1 MFGAALVEPVNPDA
15 DLGVIF
21 LSTGDYPRAY
31 PYMCGHGTIGL
42 ISAAVELGMVKKTEP
57 LTKVLLDTPD
67 GLVTG
72 WATVRNDQV
81 INIEATIEIID
92 VEMGKEPEYLTVGK
106 TPLERVHKLLS
117 KLDSIR
123 RSKERGSVVLAA
135 EKDLSNKFIGQVESI
150 FKNLPKPLKWQSFLM
165 NDLILLTD
173 IPLNVQT
180 ASVKHGLNKA
190 QTKALARLEQV
201 SGKVFH
207 DVTQKGS
214 IPFKDQNNTLGR
226 RGCGCRS
233 T

>member
-1 MFGAALVEPVNPDA
+1 
-15 DLGVIF
+15 
-21 LSTGDYPRAY
+21 
-31 PYMCGHGTIGL
+31 
-42 ISAAVELGMVKKTEP
+42 
-57 LTKVLLDTPD
+57 
-67 GLVTG
+67 
-72 WATVRNDQV
+72 
-81 INIEATIEIID
+81 
-92 VEMGKEPEYLTVGK
+92 
-106 TPLERVHKLLS
+106 
-117 KLDSIR
+117 
-123 RSKERGSVVLAA
+123 
-135 EKDLSNKFIGQVESI
+135 
-150 FKNLPKPLKWQSFLM
+150 M